1 MADFADMASELTD
14 LQIEEALQKQKEAA
28 RIERSRMPFIGKCYN
43 CDEHIGESAHFCD
56 AGCREDWTRRE
67 FINKRISPQMQD
79 LEVEYED
86 E

>member
-14 LQIEEALQKQKEAA
+14 LQIEEALQKQKEKA